1 MKKHPILF
9 LLIILQF
16 SFIRSQ
22 NIDLPISA
30 RVDTT
35 EVSNFSKIELL
46 TKNDTITF
54 LITKNEYK
62 KPKPVIVF
70 LQGSLPIPIIQSHQK
85 TIFPFEIKPYLDLYH
100 FVIIARKGVPIQG
113 DYNENDKILDEYHQ
127 NNNLYYR
134 VNQANEVVNYLR
146 KQTFIDK
153 NKIYVI
159 GHSEGYRVASKLAEK
174 NKKISKLVC
183 MSANPF
189 NRNTEAILK
198 NQIAQ
203 FTSDNDSISQKN
215 IASLIKDFQSI
226 GNDISVYKNKIE
238 IYNWASYEVELPLNS
253 FKKINKPLLVVY
265 GTNDIGASQNY
276 LLPFLLT
283 NKNITLKAYPN
294 YGHNFEQ
301 IIYDSHKKPIETTY
315 HWDAVFKDVSD
326 WLLLSKAFS
335 NKK

>member
-1 MKKHPILF
+1 MKKRPILF

-46 TKNDTITF
+46 TKNDKITF
-54 LITKNEYK
+54 LITKDDLK
-62 KPKPVIVF
+62 KTKPVIVF
-70 LQGSLPIPIIQSHQK
+70 LQGSLPIPIIQSNQK
-85 TIFPFEIKPYLDLYH
+85 TIFPFEITPYLDLYH
-100 FVIIARKGVPIQG
+100 FVVIARKGVPIQG
-113 DYNENDKILDEYHQ
+113 DFDEDQKISDEYIQ

-134 VNQANEVVNYLR
+134 VNQANEVVNYLS
-146 KQTFIDK
+146 KQKFID
-153 NKIYVI
+153 NKRIYVI

-189 NRNTEAILK
+189 NRSTEAILK

-215 IASLIKDFQSI
+215 ITSLTKDFQSI
-226 GNDISVYKNKIE
+226 GNDISVYKIE
-238 IYNWASYEVELPLNS
+238 IYNWASYEVEFPLNS

-301 IIYDSHKKPIETTY
+301 INYDSNKKPIETRY
-315 HWDAVFKDVSD
+315 HWDAVFKEVSD
-326 WLLLSKAFS
+326 WLLL
-335 NKK
+335 NN